1 MLVILELTSSRPEL
15 LFIFSEENAFNLF
28 IDKGL
33 ESIMTFNFLIYVSNV
48 LDDFGISLVSF
59 RPIFVNKSLKT
70 SAILGLL

>member
-33 ESIMTFNFLIYVSNV
+33 ESIMTFTFLIYVSNV

-59 RPIFVNKSLKT
+59 WPIFVNKSFKT